1 MDLLVIVLIICVA
14 WTALAVVVAA
24 LCRAAARIDA
34 DIDRLGADVMRA
46 RERGDR
52 WRAAVL

>member
-1 MDLLVIVLIICVA
+1 MDLLVIALIICVA
-14 WTALAVVVAA
+14 WMAVAVVVAA
-24 LCRAAARIDA
+24 LCRVAARVDA
-34 DIDRLGADVMRA
+34 DIDRLGAEVMRA

>member
-1 MDLLVIVLIICVA
+1 MDLLVIGLIICVA
-14 WTALAVVVAA
+14 WTALALVVAA
-24 LCRAAARIDA
+24 LCRAAARIAA
-34 DIDRLGADVMRA
+34 DIDRLGADVQRA